1 MQQAGRRPDCSR
13 GKLAGVLT
21 TVALALAF
29 ALGWPESESNAAPRR
44 APAKAEAVAD
54 GGKAAKVERA
64 GGRDTIP
71 ERLWSESQPAET
83 GLNNDT
89 PVTMGAFSRLAK
101 VLSPAVVNVAVTRLR
116 HDAVLPPESNGGPV
130 STGAGTGFFIH
141 EDGWILTNHHVV
153 EEAVRITVRT
163 ADDRTFEARIA
174 GADPATDLALLK
186 VNDGGPFPIAPLGDS
201 DALEIGEWVVAI
213 GNPYGLGHTVTA
225 GIVSAKGRSTIQPGQ
240 TRYAS
245 YIQTDAS
252 INPGNSGG
260 PLVNIHG
267 QVVGINAAVLGKGQG
282 IGFAIP
288 SNMAKKAAAQ
298 LARGRIERSW
308 FGISVGEVTPQVARA
323 LRLDRA
329 AGALVRE
336 VIGGSPA
343 DKAQIRAGDVIL
355 RFGDHEIRNANDLP
369 WLAASSGSGT
379 KIRVEGVRD
388 GSPFNVHVTLVPMP
402 KQFGGLADADP
413 APSRVG
419 ASSPAAPTAPA
430 SPDRDVPGLGM
441 RVTSV
446 TPELQARFGLRAP
459 NGALVVQVDAGGPAD
474 LVGIR
479 TGDVVLQVERRAIRT
494 AEDLVGASDWFRDA
508 DMVPLYIARGRQAV
522 FVTPKKGR

>member
-1 MQQAGRRPDCSR
+1 MQQAAKRPDCTRS
-13 GKLAGVLT
+13 KLAGVLT
-21 TVALALAF
+21 TLTLALAF
-29 ALGWPESESNAAPRR
+29 ALSWPESESTAAPRR
-44 APAKAEAVAD
+44 VPARAD
-54 GGKAAKVERA
+54 AAASDAARATKVERA
-64 GGRDTIP
+64 SARDTIP
-71 ERLWSESQPAET
+71 ERLWSEAQPAET
-83 GLNNDT
+83 GLNADT

-101 VLSPAVVNVAVTRLR
+101 VLSPAVVNVAVTRMR
-116 HDAVLPPESNGGPV
+116 HDSVLPPESNGGPV

-153 EEAVRITVRT
+153 EDAVRITVRT

-174 GADPATDLALLK
+174 GADPSTDLALLK
-186 VNDGGPFPIAPLGDS
+186 VTDGGPFPIAPLGDS
-201 DALEIGEWVVAI
+201 DGLEIGEWVVAI

-288 SNMAKKAAAQ
+288 SSMAKKLAPQ

-336 VIGGSPA
+336 VVGGSPA

-355 RFGDHEIRNANDLP
+355 RFDEHEIRNANDLP
-369 WLAASSGSGT
+369 WLAASSGTGS

-388 GSPFNVHVTLVPMP
+388 GSPFAVNVTLVPMP
-402 KQFGGLADADP
+402 KQFGGQAEP
-413 APSRVG
+413 EPSPSR
-419 ASSPAAPTAPA
+419 SSANAT
-430 SPDRDVPGLGM
+430 DVDVPGLGM
-441 RVTSV
+441 RVTSL
-446 TPELQARFGLRAP
+446 TQALQKRYALQATS
-459 NGALVVQVDAGGPAD
+459 GALIVHVDAGGPAD
-474 LVGIR
+474 LAGMRV
-479 TGDVVLQVERRAIRT
+479 GDVVMQAERRAIRT
-494 AEDLVGASDWFRDA
+494 AADLIGASSWFQDA
-508 DMVPLYIARGRQAV
+508 DVVPLSVARGRQML